1 MKKIALPLI
10 LFVTVHVMSCTP
22 RPEDDVPQIGD
33 SLSTTVP
40 IETPQGNAPADR
52 EQTDPT
58 RQNYILPVDT
68 SYISIE
74 GGKTLIRVRGPLGDG
89 CQKFEYID
97 SVKDG
102 STLKLAFWASRP
114 KDPNTVC
121 TQQFQAYE
129 KEIVVD
135 RTLYD
140 RYIVKV
146 PNGLERAFPITP

>member
-40 IETPQGNAPADR
+40 IETPKVETPGDR
-52 EQTDPT
+52 GQTDPT
-58 RQNYILPVDT
+58 RVNYILPVDT
-68 SYISIE
+68 SFVSKE
-74 GGKTLIRVRGPLGDG
+74 GGSTLIRVRGPLGDG

-97 SVKDG
+97 SVANG
-102 STLKLAFWASRP
+102 STMKLTFWASRP

-121 TQQFQAYE
+121 TQQMQAYQ
-129 KEIVVD
+129 KEIMIDPKQFTRYSVVQ
-135 RTLYD
+135 
-140 RYIVKV
+140 
-146 PNGLERAFPITP
+146 PNGSEKAFPIQP